1 VGIPVNIVTGFL
13 GSGKTTLLGRLL
25 RSPDMADTAVL
36 VNELGEIGLD
46 HELLNRLDEQ
56 TAILPGGCVCCAV
69 RDDLSR
75 AVRDLYG
82 RRERGEIPQF
92 RRLVIETT
100 GLADPAPLLRTFL
113 ADPVLR
119 HHFRLGKVITTL
131 DAVHGE
137 DELARHAET
146 VRQVIAADRIVV
158 TKTDLV
164 PEQQAALVE
173 AHAHRLNPTAG
184 VMRVPTQ
191 ALDPAELLDAD
202 TTGSAGESAEALRW
216 TESRL
221 PTEDVRPDAPDA
233 AGHHAGIYA
242 ACMCAAEPLDWSAF
256 GLWLSMLL
264 NRYGQQVLRMKALL
278 NVAGLEAP
286 VLAQSVQH
294 TIHAPVHLG
303 AWPSEDRRSRIVII
317 VDGLPRRSIEASL
330 AVHCGIATRP
340 SAPEG

>member
-1 VGIPVNIVTGFL
+1 MGIPVNIVTGFL

-25 RSPDMADTAVL
+25 RSPAMADSAVL

-56 TAILPGGCVCCAV
+56 TAILQGGCVCCAV

-75 AVRDLYG
+75 AVRELYG

-164 PEQQAALVE
+164 PERQAALVE

-191 ALDPAELLDAD
+191 ELDPAQLLDAD

-221 PTEDVRPDAPDA
+221 PTEHD
-233 AGHHAGIYA
+233 HAGIYA
-242 ACMCAAEPLDWSAF
+242 ACMCPAEPLDWSAF

-303 AWPSEDRRSRIVII
+303 AWPSADRRSRIVII
-317 VDGLPRRSIEASL
+317 VDGLPRRSIEESL
-330 AVHCGIATRP
+330 AVHCGIATRV
-340 SAPEG
+340 STAEG